1 MNKQEALEQ
10 LREHLRDAPKELRD
24 YTLNSWWEQ
33 ARDTEAPKWQNGDFL
48 LWKDSKEYANFWEYI
63 VSKQWNKAIEIA
75 NENNWWRLED
85 YSSSNP
91 TRIIESSGYKFVISD
106 VFREYEFLELRKAA
120 ERNAKQIKRITEC
133 IEKVAD
139 ILEKL
144 NASKSTEPKKEDND
158 WLNPPLKVGDRVFIF
173 EIWVGDCR
181 LPKYENKVYKIESFD
196 FKGNCIYK
204 TKNGV
209 IFCDREGNKDKWV
222 KIA

>member
-10 LREHLRDAPKELRD
+10 LREHLSDAPNEL
-24 YTLNSWWEQ
+24 
-33 ARDTEAPKWQNGDFL
+33 
-48 LWKDSKEYANFWEYI
+48 KEYVLKSWYNQAKDIKNVYDWYGSSTFFKGESIEELNFWDFIYYQ
-63 VSKQWNKAIEIA
+63 QWNKAIEIA
-75 NENNWWRLED
+75 NENNWWKVMD
-85 YSSSNP
+85 SP
-91 TRIIESSGYKFVISD
+91 K
-106 VFREYEFLELRKAA
+106 EYEFLELRKAA

-144 NASKSTEPKKEDND
+144 NASKPTEPKKEDND

-181 LPKYENKVYKIESFD
+181 LPKYENKVYKIESVD

>member
-10 LREHLRDAPKELRD
+10 LREHLSDAPNEL
-24 YTLNSWWEQ
+24 
-33 ARDTEAPKWQNGDFL
+33 
-48 LWKDSKEYANFWEYI
+48 KEYVLKSWYNQAKDIKNDWWSSTFFMKGESIEGLNFWDFIYYQ
-63 VSKQWNKAIEIA
+63 QWNKAIEIA
-75 NENNWWRLED
+75 NENNWWKVMD
-85 YSSSNP
+85 SP
-91 TRIIESSGYKFVISD
+91 K
-106 VFREYEFLELRKAA
+106 EYEFLELRKAA

-144 NASKSTEPKKEDND
+144 NASKPTEPKKEDND

-181 LPKYENKVYKIESFD
+181 LPKYENKVYKIESVD